1 MKNCLSCHGTLTPT
15 KMRCDQCD
23 LHYEGNFHL
32 PRLSRLS
39 KDHLQLAELF
49 LLCGGNFRELSVKL
63 DLSYPTVRKQIDAM
77 IEELVALREQDT
89 KTIEHILVDIEKGKR
104 KSEEG
109 LRLIREI
116 NGEY

>member
-1 MKNCLSCHGTLTPT
+1 
-15 KMRCDQCD
+15 MRCDQCN
-23 LHYEGNFHL
+23 LQYEGNFLL

-39 KDHLQLAELF
+39 KDNLQLAEMF
-49 LLCGGNFRELSVKL
+49 LLCGGNFREMSVKL
-63 DLSYPTVRKQIDAM
+63 DLSYPTIRKQVDAM
-77 IEELVALREQDT
+77 IEELVVLREQDT
-89 KTIEHILVDIEKGKR
+89 KTIQHILVDIEKGKL